1 MKTPHQLTPLWL
13 LSFIQILMIWILQIT
28 PPCMSCLNIL
38 GLQIL
43 MGHPYQQDLW
53 WHLHCKT
60 LVQAYKITLMLTYIF
75 SEDHPLS
82 QNTTIL
88 HSSLECFQHS
98 SLIALVVLVFLNMT
112 HQFHLGLR
120 LNICWNCM
128 IHLSG
133 GIVPSCLLLSTFIS
147 ATSLTYTWLFQSE
160 RKSLS
165 RLLRNYQ

>member
-1 MKTPHQLTPLWL
+1 MKTLHQLTPLWL
-13 LSFIQILMIWILQIT
+13 LSFIQILMIWILLIT

-43 MGHPYQQDLW
+43 MGLPYQQDLW

-60 LVQAYKITLMLTYIF
+60 LVHPYKITQMQTYIS
-75 SEDHPLS
+75 SEDLPLS

-88 HSSLECFQHS
+88 LSSLECFQYS
-98 SLIALVVLVFLNMT
+98 SLMALEVLMFLNMT

-120 LNICWNCM
+120 LNICWNWM

-133 GIVPSCLLLSTFIS
+133 GIVPCLLLSTFIS
-147 ATSLTYTWLFQSE
+147 TTSITYTWLFQ
-160 RKSLS
+160 
-165 RLLRNYQ
+165 